1 MIRKFL
7 PLSEFKQLRSDREIT
22 GKTNNEWVIIMTM
35 VKDLTIEELQSVI
48 KTTVEETMQEFMEEV
63 FASNN
68 HNYLA
73 SIEEARADYQAG
85 RVMSFEEAFRV

>member
-1 MIRKFL
+1 MA
-7 PLSEFKQLRSDREIT
+7 
-22 GKTNNEWVIIMTM
+22 M
-35 VKDLTIEELQSVI
+35 VKDLTIEELQNVI

-68 HNYLA
+68 QNYLA

>member
-1 MIRKFL
+1 MA
-7 PLSEFKQLRSDREIT
+7 
-22 GKTNNEWVIIMTM
+22 M

-63 FASNN
+63 FASNSQ
-68 HNYLA
+68 NYLA
-73 SIEEARADYQAG
+73 SIEAARADYQAG

>member
-1 MIRKFL
+1 
-7 PLSEFKQLRSDREIT
+7 
-22 GKTNNEWVIIMTM
+22 M
-35 VKDLTIEELQSVI
+35 VKDLTIEELQNVI

-63 FASNN
+63 FASNSQS
-68 HNYLA
+68 YLT

>member
-1 MIRKFL
+1 MA
-7 PLSEFKQLRSDREIT
+7 
-22 GKTNNEWVIIMTM
+22 M

-68 HNYLA
+68 QNYLA

>member
-1 MIRKFL
+1 MA
-7 PLSEFKQLRSDREIT
+7 
-22 GKTNNEWVIIMTM
+22 M

-63 FASNN
+63 FASNSQ
-68 HNYLA
+68 NYLA
-73 SIEEARADYQAG
+73 SIEEARADYQSG

>member
-1 MIRKFL
+1 
-7 PLSEFKQLRSDREIT
+7 
-22 GKTNNEWVIIMTM
+22 MTM
-35 VKDLTIEELQSVI
+35 VKDLTIEELQNVI

-68 HNYLA
+68 QNYLA

-85 RVMSFEEAFRV
+85 RVTSFEEAFRV